1 MRLFAKL
8 LKVQQVEGLV
18 NSVYGD
24 DWALPS
30 LVFREIGGTMFAQCS
45 ACTVEKQGDQIS
57 S

>member
-24 DWALPS
+24 DWAL
-30 LVFREIGGTMFAQCS
+30 LFREIGGTMFAQCS
-45 ACTVEKQGDQIS
+45 ACTVEKQGDQMS